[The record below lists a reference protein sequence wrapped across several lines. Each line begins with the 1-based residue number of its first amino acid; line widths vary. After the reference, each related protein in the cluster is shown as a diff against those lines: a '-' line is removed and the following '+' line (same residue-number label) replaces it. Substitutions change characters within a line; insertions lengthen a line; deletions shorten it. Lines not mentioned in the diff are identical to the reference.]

1 MIAKFPEHETTDQ
14 CLYVD
19 MFSWLL
25 LLLLLLHLYYILSK
39 FYTKALSVPL
49 QEKGTYRSWWV
60 DWETALWSGSVCWR
74 GWGSG
79 GGDTEA
85 FLFLPRPRPTFR
97 FKELNLSWSLF
108 QEENIGGWSHPA
120 ILYICLSSPQPQWHP
135 LHRTQGVIKA
145 HQLFPWGKEF
155 KCLFI
160 CFSATHQS
168 EWRLDRP
175 LATLSAS
182 IETVMHSSVTA
193 SFGPPVVM
201 F

>member
-1 MIAKFPEHETTDQ
+1 M
-14 CLYVD
+14 
-19 MFSWLL
+19 
-25 LLLLLLHLYYILSK
+25 
-39 FYTKALSVPL
+39 LSVPL

-79 GGDTEA
+79 GGETEA

-97 FKELNLSWSLF
+97 VIESFMITISGRKHWRLVSPRHPVYLLFLSPAPVTPPPSDSGSHKGSSVVSLG
-108 QEENIGGWSHPA
+108 E
-120 ILYICLSSPQPQWHP
+120 
-135 LHRTQGVIKA
+135 
-145 HQLFPWGKEF
+145 EF
-155 KCLFI
+155 KCLFL
-160 CFSATHQS
+160 CFWATHQS

-193 SFGPPVVM
+193 SFGPPAVM